1 MRFGL
6 RRQLLAIGL
15 FTVALPVVSVGYIR
29 ATEQALRETQSGL
42 LMTTGR
48 SVAPLVNDALG
59 TLADP
64 REQAPWF
71 VEPLTREPLLDGFV
85 ADWNALV
92 APADAAEGGPALR
105 TAAGSYNGALFL
117 HADVVHGSD
126 VRPEF
131 TVSCTT
137 MNGSLL
143 LSKLAPVASGVFTND
158 PLSEGAAPLR
168 GAWIPDADGSQ
179 LELRIP
185 SSPCERQLG
194 LWVKLND
201 SIVATHAGSVPGPML
216 SVSGELSAALQEH
229 RIAGTE
235 MFAISPEGW
244 RLTPLIGNIP
254 NIDSQPN
261 EAAAP
266 WLARLFQG
274 GRTTQETAHR
284 GFDQRSR
291 WLNSLLQGDATSRR
305 ARQAGSERLISEV
318 AIPLESNGEIVAGL
332 VLRQP
337 TDAILSLTNPVRT
350 RMTLAVL
357 GVTVLVVA
365 LLLAFATVLS
375 LRVRR
380 LSHAASTA
388 LDARGRI
395 TTTLPGSTAKDEV
408 GDVARGFESLLRK
421 LDEQQTWL
429 QSLADNLSHELR
441 TPIAVV
447 QSSLDNLRHTQLSK
461 DAEALLDRASG
472 GVERLRAT
480 LLGMTRANRAEQ
492 ATRDAEYLEVN
503 LSDIARQLQRAYAD
517 TFSTHR
523 FGGGIDP
530 GITVIGNPDLLV
542 QMIDKLVENAV
553 TFAPEGSEIA
563 LSVSRGSSPTISIAN
578 EGSSLPEGDLQRLF
592 MPLVSHRGERSGEG
606 HLGFGLYIA
615 RLIAQAHGAT
625 VEARNTEQGVAFDI
639 RFDSAKS

>member
-1 MRFGL
+1 
-6 RRQLLAIGL
+6 
-15 FTVALPVVSVGYIR
+15 
-29 ATEQALRETQSGL
+29 
-42 LMTTGR
+42 MTTGR
-48 SVAPLVNDALG
+48 SVAPLVNDALD
-59 TLADP
+59 TLAKP

-71 VEPLTREPLLDGFV
+71 VEPLTGEPLLDGFV

-92 APADAAEGGPALR
+92 APSEAPEGGPALR

-117 HADVVHGSD
+117 HADVVHESD

-131 TVSCTT
+131 TMSCTT
-137 MNGSLL
+137 ANGNLL
-143 LSKLAPVASGVFTND
+143 LSKLAPVASGTFTTE
-158 PLSEGAAPLR
+158 PLSAGAAPLR

-185 SSPCERQLG
+185 ASPCERQLG
-194 LWVKLND
+194 LWVKLGE
-201 SIVATHAGSVPGPML
+201 SIVATHSGSVPGPML
-216 SVSGELSAALQEH
+216 SVSSELSDALQEH

-235 MFAISPEGW
+235 MFAVSPEGW
-244 RLTPLIGNIP
+244 RLTPLIGSMP
-254 NIDSQPN
+254 NAESQPY

-291 WLNSLLQGDATSRR
+291 WLASLPRGSAASRR
-305 ARQAGSERLISEV
+305 ARQAGSERLLSEV
-318 AIPLESNGEIVAGL
+318 VIPLRSDGVIVAGL

-357 GVTVLVVA
+357 GVTLLVVA

-408 GDVARGFESLLRK
+408 GDVARGFESLLQK

-447 QSSLDNLRHTQLSK
+447 QSSLDNLRHTQLSE

-492 ATRDAEYLEVN
+492 ATRDADYLEVN
-503 LSDIARQLQRAYAD
+503 LSDIVRQLQRAYAD

-530 GITVIGNPDLLV
+530 GVTVVGNPELIV

-553 TFAPEGSEIA
+553 TFAPEGSEIS
-563 LSVSRGSSPTISIAN
+563 LSVLRGSLPVVSVAN
-578 EGSSLPEGDLQRLF
+578 EGSTLPDGDLQRLF

-615 RLIAQAHGAT
+615 RLIAQAHGGAI
-625 VEARNTEQGVAFDI
+625 VARNTDNGVSFDI
-639 RFDSAKS
+639 RFESARP